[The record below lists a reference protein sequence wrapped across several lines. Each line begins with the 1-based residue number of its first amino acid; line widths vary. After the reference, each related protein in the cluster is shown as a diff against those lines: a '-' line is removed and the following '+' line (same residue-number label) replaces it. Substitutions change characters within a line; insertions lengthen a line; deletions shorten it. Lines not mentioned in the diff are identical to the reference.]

1 MQQTT
6 DVSVTIEN
14 SDWHNVNW
22 RKANR
27 IVRQLRQRIFKA
39 TQNGDI
45 KRVRSLQR
53 LMLRSY
59 SNVLLSVRKATQ
71 DNQGRKTAGVDRV
84 LVKTP
89 LQRMKLTNDLAI
101 NNNDWQPKPAR
112 RLYIPKSNGKNR
124 PLGIPTIRDRCLQAI
139 VKNALEPYWEAK
151 FEGSSYGFR
160 PGRSVHDA
168 IGKIYL
174 STRPNG
180 TKKWVVDADI
190 SGCFDNINH
199 HKLMSS
205 IGNFPGRRLISAW
218 LKAGYVDVSTFHR
231 TEIGI
236 PQGGLISPLLAN
248 IALHGLEK
256 HLGVKYNCRGQIRGK
271 RILVRYADDF
281 VILCESEDDALQAK
295 ESTQEWLKLRGLEL
309 SKEKTRIVHI
319 SEGFDFLGFNIKHYK
334 VNNTKTGW
342 KLLIKPS
349 NKFVKKAKAK
359 IRETFLKYH
368 GQAVGLL
375 IAEINPIIRGI
386 SEYCRKVVSSATFSS
401 LDQYLYIRQIRY
413 ANRTHPNKPNKW
425 KAGKYWGR
433 LNLSR
438 NSRWDF
444 GDKKYGAYM
453 LKFSWFNIE
462 RHAMVIKTASPDDPS
477 LGDYWEK
484 KWQTKAKSEATKYNK
499 TKETVA
505 NRQGYR
511 CTVCGESLFND
522 EPIDLHHIIPRC
534 KGGKDEIRNLIW
546 VHQYCHHKIHH
557 QK

>member
-6 DVSVTIEN
+6 DVSVTIKN
-14 SDWHNVNW
+14 SDWHDVNW

-71 DNQGRKTAGVDRV
+71 ENQGKKTAGVDRV

-89 LQRMKLTNDLAI
+89 LQRMKLTNDLAM
-101 NNNDWQPKPAR
+101 NNKDWQPKPTR
-112 RLYIPKSNGKNR
+112 RVYIPKSNGKNR

-151 FEGSSYGFR
+151 FEGCSYGFR

-174 STRPNG
+174 LTCPHR
-180 TKKWVVDADI
+180 TKKWIVDADI
-190 SGCFDNINH
+190 SGCFDNIEHQN
-199 HKLMSS
+199 LMKS
-205 IGNFPGRRLISAW
+205 IGNFPARRLISAW
-218 LKAGYVDVSTFHR
+218 LKSGYVDGNTFHK
-231 TEIGI
+231 TESGT
-236 PQGGLISPLLAN
+236 PQGGIISPLLAN
-248 IALHGLEK
+248 IALNGLEE
-256 HLGVKYNCRGQIRGK
+256 HLGVKYNNRGESRGK

-281 VILCESEDDALQAK
+281 VILCESEDDALKAK
-295 ESTQEWLKLRGLEL
+295 ETTEEWLGLRGLEL
-309 SKEKTRIVHI
+309 SKEKTTIVHI
-319 SEGFDFLGFNIKHYK
+319 SEGFDFLGFNIRQYK

-349 NKFVKKAKAK
+349 NKFVKEVKSK
-359 IRETFLKYH
+359 IRKTFLEYH
-368 GQAVGLL
+368 GQAVGHL
-375 IAEINPIIRGI
+375 IAKINPIIRGI
-386 SEYCRKVVSSATFSS
+386 AEYCRKVVSSKIFGK
-401 LDQYLYIRQIRY
+401 LDDYLFTRQKRY
-413 ANRTHPNKPNKW
+413 ANRTHPNKPSKW
-425 KAGKYWGR
+425 KKGKYWGR

-438 NSRWDF
+438 ESKWDF
-444 GDKKYGAYM
+444 GDKRIGAYM
-453 LKFSWFNIE
+453 LKFSWYEIE
-462 RHAMVIKTASPDDPS
+462 RHTMVTKTASPDDPK
-477 LGDYWEK
+477 LKDYWEK
-484 KWQTKAKSEATKYNK
+484 RWETRAKNEATRYNK
-499 TKETVA
+499 TKEKVA
-505 NRQGYR
+505 DRQGYK

-522 EPIDLHHIIPRC
+522 EPIDLHHIIPRNQ
-534 KGGKDEIRNLIW
+534 GGKDEIRNLIW
-546 VHQYCHHKIHH
+546 VHQYCHNKIHH

>member
-22 RKANR
+22 RKSNR

-45 KRVRSLQR
+45 KKVRSLQR

-59 SNVLLSVRKATQ
+59 SNILLSVRKATQ
-71 DNQGRKTAGVDRV
+71 DNQGKKTAGVDRV

-89 LQRMKLTNDLAI
+89 LQRMKLTNDLAM
-101 NNNDWQPKPAR
+101 NNKDWQPKPAR
-112 RLYIPKSNGKNR
+112 RVYVPKSNGKNR

-151 FEGSSYGFR
+151 FEGCSYGFR

-168 IGKIYL
+168 IGKIYQSL
-174 STRPNG
+174 RPNG
-180 TKKWVVDADI
+180 TKKWIVDADI
-190 SGCFDNINH
+190 SGCFDNIDHSNLI
-199 HKLMSS
+199 KS
-205 IGNFPGRRLISAW
+205 IGNFPARRLISAW
-218 LKAGYVDVSTFHR
+218 LKAGYVDGNTFHR
-231 TEIGI
+231 TETGT
-236 PQGGLISPLLAN
+236 PQGGIISPLLAN
-248 IALHGLEK
+248 IALNGLEE
-256 HLGVKYNCRGQIRGK
+256 HLGVKYNNRGEIRGK

-281 VILCESEDDALQAK
+281 VILCESEDDALKAK
-295 ESTQEWLKLRGLEL
+295 ETTEEWLGLKGLEL
-309 SKEKTRIVHI
+309 SEEKTKIVHI
-319 SEGFDFLGFNIKHYK
+319 SEGFDFLGFNIRQYK

-349 NKFVKKAKAK
+349 NKFVKEAKSK
-359 IRETFLKYH
+359 IRKTFLKYH
-368 GQAVGLL
+368 GQTVGLL

-386 SEYCRKVVSSATFSS
+386 AEYCRKVVSSKIFSN
-401 LDQYLYIRQIRY
+401 LDTYLFTRQKRY
-413 ANRTHPNKPNKW
+413 AHRTHPNKPFKW
-425 KAGKYWGR
+425 KKRKYWGR

-438 NSRWDF
+438 KSIWDF
-444 GDKKYGAYM
+444 GDKKFGAYM
-453 LKFSWFNIE
+453 LKFSWYNIE
-462 RHAMVIKTASPDDPS
+462 RHAMITKTASPDDPT
-477 LGDYWEK
+477 LKDYWEK
-484 KWQTKAKSEATKYNK
+484 RWETRAKSEATRYNK
-499 TKETVA
+499 TKEKVA

-522 EPIDLHHIIPRC
+522 EPIDLHHIIPKS
-534 KGGKDEIRNLIW
+534 KGGKDETRNLIW

>member
-1 MQQTT
+1 MQQIT

-231 TEIGI
+231 TETGI

-511 CTVCGESLFND
+511 CTVCEESLFND